1 MCGLAGILSK
11 KPFLDGAD
19 ALLKKLGKAI
29 FSRGPD
35 SSGTWVELNDG
46 IGMVHRRLAIVDL
59 TEAGH
64 QPMSSVSG
72 RYILAFNGEI
82 YNHLELRAELENANP
97 LHWKGHSD
105 TETLLAG
112 IEAWGLEDT
121 LQRSVGMFA
130 IALWD
135 IESKRLFLARDR
147 FGEKPLYY
155 GNYEEDSMIFGSEL
169 KSFRAHPD
177 FKPVIDRD
185 SLASYLRYNYVPAP
199 KSIYKDVY
207 KVEPATIVE
216 FDTSLNLVSKV
227 CYWDAVEKIRES
239 QRAQFDDSGTA
250 ITTLEIALQH
260 AVKEQMLADVPLG
273 AFLSGGVDSSLIV
286 SLMTSQTEVPVKT
299 FSIGFNEEQFN
310 EAVFAAAVAKHLGTE
325 HKELIVT
332 ADDALQ
338 VVDKIAAIYDEPFSD
353 SSQIPTFLVSELA
366 SKHVTVCLSGDAGD
380 EIFCGYNR
388 YLMTKKVW
396 KWLSKVPLF
405 GRRWMAAVIK
415 KVSIESWNKVN
426 CLLPASYR
434 MSNLGDKLHK
444 AASVVDAT
452 NLHELYL
459 KLTSIWQA
467 PETVVLG
474 ASNSNI
480 IENDARLEELDSITW
495 MMATDTLTY
504 MSGDILAKVDRAA
517 MAVSLETRVPFLDH
531 RVFELAWRIPL
542 KHKVRGAKGK
552 VPLREILY
560 KYVPK
565 KLIERPKT
573 GFGIPVAEWLRGGLR
588 SWAEQLIDK
597 DRLKD
602 EGFFDSEVIS
612 KMWKEHQ
619 DGTRNWHYQ
628 LWAIL
633 MFQNWYEKNHK

>member
-1 MCGLAGILSK
+1 MCGLAGVLRNKPLSDNSESV
-11 KPFLDGAD
+11 LENMG
-19 ALLKKLGKAI
+19 LAI

-35 SSGTWVELNDG
+35 SSGVWTDQING
-46 IGMVHRRLAIVDL
+46 IGLVHRRLAILDL

-64 QPMSSVSG
+64 QPMHSVTG
-72 RYILAFNGEI
+72 RYIIAFNGEI
-82 YNHLELRAELENANP
+82 YNHLDVRGELEHLAP
-97 LHWKGHSD
+97 RSWRGHSD
-105 TETLLAG
+105 TETLLTA
-112 IEAWGLEDT
+112 IEVWGLADT
-121 LQRSVGMFA
+121 LKRCVGMFA
-130 IALWD
+130 VALWD
-135 IESKRLFLARDR
+135 TVDKKLFLARDR

-155 GNYEEDSMIFGSEL
+155 GFCSDGSLVFGSEL

-177 FKPVIDRD
+177 FKAVIDRD
-185 SLASYLRYNYVPAP
+185 SLANYLRYNYVPAP

-207 KVEPATIVE
+207 KVEPATILE
-216 FDTSLNLVSKV
+216 FDTSLNLLSKV
-227 CYWDAVEKIRES
+227 CYWDAVEKI
-239 QRAQFDDSGTA
+239 QQNMLVQFDDSDTA
-250 ITTLEIALQH
+250 TKTLEKVLKH
-260 AVKEQMLADVPLG
+260 TVKEQMLADVPLG

-286 SLMTSQTEVPVKT
+286 SLMKSQTDVPVKT

-310 EAVFAAAVAKHLGTE
+310 EAVFAAAVARHLDTE
-325 HKELIVT
+325 HTELIVT

-380 EIFCGYNR
+380 ELFCGYNR

-405 GRRWMAAVIK
+405 GRKWMAAVIK

-426 CLLPASYR
+426 RLLPASYK

-444 AASVVDAT
+444 AANVIDAT

-459 KLTSIWQA
+459 KLISIWQA

-474 ASNSNI
+474 AANSNI
-480 IENDARLEELDSITW
+480 INNDARLEELDSIAW

-542 KHKVRGAKGK
+542 QQKVRGTQGK
-552 VPLREILY
+552 IPLREILY

-565 KLIERPKT
+565 ELIERPKT
-573 GFGIPVAEWLRGGLR
+573 GFGIPVAEWLRGGLK
-588 SWAEQLIDK
+588 SWAEQLINK
-597 DRLKD
+597 DRLKE
-602 EGFFDSEVIS
+602 EGFFDPEVIS
-612 KMWKEHQ
+612 IMWKEHQ
-619 DGTRNWHYQ
+619 EGTRNWHYQ

>member
-1 MCGLAGILSK
+1 MCGLAGVLRNKPLSDNSESV
-11 KPFLDGAD
+11 LENMG
-19 ALLKKLGKAI
+19 LAI

-35 SSGTWVELNDG
+35 SSGVWTDQING
-46 IGMVHRRLAIVDL
+46 IGLVHRRLAILDL

-64 QPMSSVSG
+64 QPMHSVTG
-72 RYILAFNGEI
+72 RYIIAFNGEI
-82 YNHLELRAELENANP
+82 YNHLDVRGELEHLAP
-97 LHWKGHSD
+97 RSWRGHSD
-105 TETLLAG
+105 TETLLTA
-112 IEAWGLEDT
+112 IEVWGLADT
-121 LQRSVGMFA
+121 LKQCVGMFA

-135 IESKRLFLARDR
+135 TVDKKLFLARDR

-155 GNYEEDSMIFGSEL
+155 GFCSDGSLVFGSEL

-177 FKPVIDRD
+177 FKAVIDRD
-185 SLASYLRYNYVPAP
+185 SLANYLRYNYVPAP

-207 KVEPATIVE
+207 KVEPATILE
-216 FDTSLNLVSKV
+216 FDTSLNLLSKT
-227 CYWDAVEKIRES
+227 CYWDAVEKIK
-239 QRAQFDDSGTA
+239 QNMLVQFDDSNTA
-250 ITTLEIALQH
+250 TKTLEKVLKH
-260 AVKEQMLADVPLG
+260 TVKEQMLADVPLG

-286 SLMTSQTEVPVKT
+286 SLMKSQTDVPVKT

-310 EAVFAAAVAKHLGTE
+310 EAVFAAAVARHLDTD
-325 HKELIVT
+325 HTELIVT

-380 EIFCGYNR
+380 ELFCGYNR

-405 GRRWMAAVIK
+405 GRKWMAAVIK

-426 CLLPASYR
+426 RVLPASYK

-444 AASVVDAT
+444 AANVIDAT

-459 KLTSIWQA
+459 KLISIWQA

-474 ASNSNI
+474 AANSNI
-480 IENDARLEELDSITW
+480 IENDARLEELDFIAW

-542 KHKVRGAKGK
+542 EKKLHKGQGK
-552 VPLREILY
+552 MPLRKILY
-560 KYVPK
+560 EFVPK
-565 KLIERPKT
+565 ELIERPKT
-573 GFGIPVAEWLRGGLR
+573 GFAIPVGEWLRGALKP
-588 SWAEQLIDK
+588 WAEKLIAT
-597 DRLKD
+597 DRLQE
-602 EGFFDSEVIS
+602 EGFFDPKVIA
-612 KMWKEHQ
+612 KMWAEHQ
-619 DGTRNWHYQ
+619 SGNRNWHYQ
-628 LWAIL
+628 LWSVL
-633 MFQNWYEKNHK
+633 MFQSWLEKNHK

>member
-1 MCGLAGILSK
+1 MCGLAGILRNKSLSDNSESVLEK
-11 KPFLDGAD
+11 MGL
-19 ALLKKLGKAI
+19 AI

-35 SSGTWVELNDG
+35 SSGVWADPING
-46 IGMVHRRLAIVDL
+46 IGFVHRRLAILDL

-64 QPMSSVSG
+64 QPMHSATG
-72 RYILAFNGEI
+72 RYIIAFNGEI
-82 YNHLELRAELENANP
+82 YNHLDVRRELENLAP
-97 LHWKGHSD
+97 RSWRGHSD
-105 TETLLAG
+105 TETLLTA
-112 IEAWGLEDT
+112 IEVWGLADT
-121 LQRSVGMFA
+121 LERCVGMFA

-135 IESKRLFLARDR
+135 TIDKKLFLARDR

-155 GNYEEDSMIFGSEL
+155 GFCSDGSLVFGSEL

-177 FKPVIDRD
+177 FKAVIDRD
-185 SLASYLRYNYVPAP
+185 SLANYLRYNYVPAP

-207 KVEPATIVE
+207 KIEPATILE

-227 CYWDAVEKIRES
+227 CYWDAVEKI
-239 QRAQFDDSGTA
+239 QQNMLVQFDDSAMATK
-250 ITTLEIALQH
+250 TLEKVLKH
-260 AVKEQMLADVPLG
+260 TVKEQMLADVPLG

-286 SLMTSQTEVPVKT
+286 SLMKSQTEVPVKT

-310 EAVFAAAVAKHLGTE
+310 EAVFAAAVAKHLDTE
-325 HKELIVT
+325 HTELIVT

-338 VVDKIAAIYDEPFSD
+338 VVDKIAVIYDEPFSD

-380 EIFCGYNR
+380 ELFCGYNR

-405 GRRWMAAVIK
+405 GRKWMAAVIK
-415 KVSIESWNKVN
+415 KVSIESWNKAN
-426 CLLPASYR
+426 RLLPASYK

-444 AASVVDAT
+444 AANVVDAT
-452 NLHELYL
+452 NLHELYV
-459 KLTSIWQA
+459 KLISIWQA

-480 IENDARLEELDSITW
+480 IKNDARLEELDSIAW

-542 KHKVRGAKGK
+542 QQKVRGTQGK
-552 VPLREILY
+552 IPLREILY

-565 KLIERPKT
+565 ELIERPKT
-573 GFGIPVAEWLRGGLR
+573 GFGIPVAEWLRGGLK
-588 SWAEQLIDK
+588 SWAEQLINK
-597 DRLKD
+597 DRLKE
-602 EGFFDSEVIS
+602 EGFFDPEVIS
-612 KMWKEHQ
+612 IMWREHQ